1 MTKQIYVVKRD
12 DRREL
17 LDYEKI
23 NKVLI
28 WATEDITN
36 VSASDVAMNAKL
48 QIFDGISSFDIHR
61 VLIQSAVDMIT
72 EETPNYQYVASKLV
86 NFLLRKEVFNTYN
99 IFPRLKTFIKENVD
113 RGIYDGLILT
123 HYSER
128 EMDKIE
134 QFIKHKR
141 DEDLTYSGIQQLMD
155 KYLCQDRKTG
165 KHYET
170 PQFMYML
177 ISMTLFANY
186 TGEDRLDKVKKCYE
200 MLSLQKISLP
210 TPILAGVRTPN
221 RQFASCVLVDVADDL
236 DSIAASNH
244 AVLRYISNRAGIG
257 LNFRLR
263 AIGSSVNNG
272 EKVHTG
278 IIPFLKMFES
288 AVKSCSQGGIR
299 GGAATAHYP
308 FWHKEIMDILVLKN
322 NAGNE
327 LSRVRRMDHSI
338 QLCRLF
344 YTRFVKRENISLFS
358 ANDVP
363 DLYEAFGYDND
374 KFEELYIKYENDPTI
389 NKITIPAGEVMNLLL
404 QERLEN
410 GRIYIQ
416 NIDNANSH
424 SAFLDKINM
433 SNLCQEVNLPTSPI
447 YDINS
452 EDGEI
457 ALCVLAAFNLGAIKS
472 LSELEEMAEYAVRIL
487 DFVIEMQDY
496 PVAAAKK
503 MLKRRSIGVG
513 VTNFAYWLAKNNLTY
528 TDEKSLVE
536 IDRLFEH
543 VQYYLLK
550 ASNQLA
556 REFGKCEYFDRTK
569 YSKGLLPIDH
579 YNKNVDTLVKRDYD
593 LDWEG
598 LRLDIVRDGL
608 RNSTL
613 TAQMPTESSAV
624 VSNATN
630 GIEAPRKLI
639 TTKKSKSGGPLPCV
653 VPEINKL
660 KNKYQFSYEFD
671 NTAMNKVVSI
681 IQKWFDQGI
690 SVNHYYD
697 KRQYAD
703 NNIPLSEVAKDLLN
717 FYKWGGKQIY
727 YANSKDYKTDK
738 LEDMITSDDKLISEP
753 EMELEDPN
761 VVGCEGGACHL

>member
-12 DRREL
+12 NRREL

-23 NKVLI
+23 NKVLL
-28 WATEDITN
+28 WATEDIN
-36 VSASDVAMNAKL
+36 GVSASDVAMNAKL
-48 QIFDGISSFDIHR
+48 QIFDGISSSEIHK
-61 VLIQSAVDMIT
+61 VLIQSAVNMIT
-72 EETPNYQYVASKLV
+72 EETPNYQYVASKLL
-86 NFLLRKEVFNTYN
+86 NFLLRKEVFNTYST
-99 IFPRLKTFIKENVD
+99 FPRLKTFIKENAD
-113 RGIYDGLILT
+113 RGVYDSQVLSK
-123 HYSER
+123 YSER

-141 DEDLTYSGIQQLMD
+141 DEDLTYAGIQQLMD
-155 KYLCQDRKTG
+155 KYLVQDRKTG

-170 PQFMYML
+170 PQFMYIL
-177 ISMTLFANY
+177 IAMTLFANY
-186 TGEDRLDKVKKCYE
+186 TGEDRLDKVKRCYE

-263 AIGSSVNNG
+263 AIGASVNNG
-272 EKVHTG
+272 EKIHTG

-299 GGAATAHYP
+299 GGAATSHYP

-344 YTRFVKRENISLFS
+344 YTRFIKKENITLFS

-363 DLYEAFGYDND
+363 DLYAAFGYDND
-374 KFEELYIKYENDPTI
+374 KFEELYVKYENDSTI
-389 NKITIPAGEVMNLLL
+389 SKITIPATEVMNLLL

-433 SNLCQEVNLPTSPI
+433 SNLCQEVNLPTEPI

-452 EDGEI
+452 EEGEI

-472 LSELEEMAEYAVRIL
+472 LDELEEMAEYAVRIL
-487 DFVIEMQDY
+487 DFVIDMQDY
-496 PVAAAKK
+496 PVPAAKK

-528 TDEKSLVE
+528 TDDKSLVE

-550 ASNQLA
+550 ASNKLA
-556 REFGKCEYFDRTK
+556 QEFGKCEYFDRTK
-569 YSKGLLPIDH
+569 YSQGLLPIDH
-579 YNKNVDTLVKRDYD
+579 YNKNVDTLVKRDLE
-593 LDWEG
+593 LDWES
-598 LRLDIVRDGL
+598 LRQDILTYGL

-624 VSNATN
+624 VSSATN

-653 VPEINKL
+653 VPEMNKL

-697 KRQYAD
+697 KRQYSD
-703 NNIPLSEVAKDLLN
+703 GNIPLSEVAKDLLN

-727 YANSKDYKTDK
+727 YANSKDYKSDK
-738 LEDMITSDDKLISEP
+738 LEDMIVSEKVISKNDEP
-753 EMELEDPN
+753 VMEDSM
-761 VVGCEGGACHL
+761 GCESGACAI

>member
-12 DRREL
+12 NRREL

-23 NKVLI
+23 NKVLV
-28 WATEDITN
+28 WATENITN

-48 QIFDGISSFDIHR
+48 QFFDGITSFDIHR
-61 VLIQSAVDMIT
+61 VLIQSAVNMIT
-72 EETPNYQYVASKLV
+72 EETPNYQFVASKLL
-86 NFLLRKEVFNTYN
+86 NFLLRKEIFNTYDN
-99 IFPRLKTFIKENVD
+99 FPRLRTFIKENID
-113 RGIYDGLILT
+113 RGVYDSQILSFYT
-123 HYSER
+123 ER

-134 QFIKHKR
+134 QYIKHRR

-177 ISMTLFANY
+177 ISMTLFGKY
-186 TGEDRLDKVKKCYE
+186 TGEDRMEKIKKCYD

-221 RQFASCVLVDVADDL
+221 RQFASCVLVDVDDDL

-288 AVKSCSQGGIR
+288 SVKSCSQGGIR

-308 FWHKEIMDILVLKN
+308 FWHKEIMDILVLRN

-327 LSRVRRMDHSI
+327 LARVRRMDHSI

-344 YTRFVKRENISLFS
+344 YNRFIKKENITLFS
-358 ANDVP
+358 PSDVP
-363 DLYEAFGYDND
+363 GLYDTFGYDND
-374 KFEELYIKYENDPTI
+374 KFEELYMKYENDSTI
-389 NKITIPAGEVMNLLL
+389 SKISIPATEVMNLLL

-416 NIDNANSH
+416 NIDNANTH

-433 SNLCQEVNLPTSPI
+433 SNLCQEINLPTKPF

-452 EDGEI
+452 EEGEI

-472 LSELEEMAEYAVRIL
+472 LDELEEIAEYTVRIL
-487 DFVIEMQDY
+487 DFVIDMQDY
-496 PVAAAKK
+496 PVPAAKK

-528 TDEKSLVE
+528 TDDNSLVE

-550 ASNQLA
+550 ASNKLA

-579 YNKNVDTLVKRDYD
+579 YNKNVDSLVKRELD
-593 LDWEG
+593 LDWES
-598 LRLDIVRDGL
+598 LRLDIVKDGL

-613 TAQMPTESSAV
+613 TAEMPTESSAV
-624 VSNATN
+624 VSSATN

-639 TTKKSKSGGPLPCV
+639 TIKKSKSGSPLPCV
-653 VPEINKL
+653 VPEMNKL
-660 KNKYQFSYEFD
+660 KNKYQFAYEFD
-671 NTAMNKVVSI
+671 NTAMNKVVAI

-697 KRQYAD
+697 KRKYSD
-703 NNIPLSEVAKDLLN
+703 GNIPLSDMAKDILN
-717 FYKWGGKQIY
+717 FYKWGGKQLY
-727 YANSKDYKTDK
+727 YANSKDYKSDK
-738 LEDMITSDDKLISEP
+738 LEDLITTEKVTAKEEVVVSED
-753 EMELEDPN
+753 L
-761 VVGCEGGACHL
+761 GCDSGACAI

>member
-23 NKVLI
+23 NKVLL

-72 EETPNYQYVASKLV
+72 EETPNYQYVASKLL

-99 IFPRLKTFIKENVD
+99 TFPRLKTFIKENVD
-113 RGIYDGLILT
+113 RGIYDSLILT

-134 QFIKHKR
+134 QYIKHKR

-177 ISMTLFANY
+177 ISMTLFASY

-327 LSRVRRMDHSI
+327 LARVRRMDHSI

-363 DLYEAFGYDND
+363 ELYDAFGYDND
-374 KFEELYIKYENDPTI
+374 KFEELYVKYENDPTI
-389 NKITIPAGEVMNLLL
+389 NKTTIAAGEVMNLLL

-433 SNLCQEVNLPTSPI
+433 SNLCQEITLPSSPI
-447 YDINS
+447 YDINDGKIIKRKIKIKK
-452 EDGEI
+452 EDFNNFKELLGNNKEIKIKGE
-457 ALCVLAAFNLGAIKS
+457 
-472 LSELEEMAEYAVRIL
+472 
-487 DFVIEMQDY
+487 
-496 PVAAAKK
+496 
-503 MLKRRSIGVG
+503 
-513 VTNFAYWLAKNNLTY
+513 
-528 TDEKSLVE
+528 
-536 IDRLFEH
+536 
-543 VQYYLLK
+543 
-550 ASNQLA
+550 
-556 REFGKCEYFDRTK
+556 
-569 YSKGLLPIDH
+569 
-579 YNKNVDTLVKRDYD
+579 
-593 LDWEG
+593 
-598 LRLDIVRDGL
+598 
-608 RNSTL
+608 
-613 TAQMPTESSAV
+613 
-624 VSNATN
+624 
-630 GIEAPRKLI
+630 
-639 TTKKSKSGGPLPCV
+639 
-653 VPEINKL
+653 
-660 KNKYQFSYEFD
+660 
-671 NTAMNKVVSI
+671 
-681 IQKWFDQGI
+681 
-690 SVNHYYD
+690 
-697 KRQYAD
+697 
-703 NNIPLSEVAKDLLN
+703 
-717 FYKWGGKQIY
+717 
-727 YANSKDYKTDK
+727 
-738 LEDMITSDDKLISEP
+738 
-753 EMELEDPN
+753 
-761 VVGCEGGACHL
+761 